1 MFNQSVGWHTCLSLV
16 KHLASIGE
24 AISSRPPFAW
34 WIFGFRKTGRS
45 QQANGARLEVV
56 VLLCVILRAIVA
68 MRQTLKS
75 FFPSQPAETW
85 IGGCVLRPRLGV
97 AGSTVSRMGASDAKS
112 AALLRREVQPGP
124 SAAYHTGGSRCG
136 LWLREQGRDLA
147 SARSRRRNRPHSFRQ
162 SLQNAIARRL
172 CRFRGRESHD
182 LRFRKR
188 GTFFSYSS
196 PPFLNCFLNKM
207 LPFRDVCEAGVTRRQ
222 PEQFCFPAGRRLRR
236 CTKWKRITQE
246 LFCCCASEPMTEE
259 LAVHWEWSMG
269 LSCVKWN
276 TFCALLTTSMS
287 LLQVTIHPP
296 SVCMRDLVLVGKTV
310 LLRHDQT

>member
-1 MFNQSVGWHTCLSLV
+1 
-16 KHLASIGE
+16 
-24 AISSRPPFAW
+24 
-34 WIFGFRKTGRS
+34 
-45 QQANGARLEVV
+45 

-85 IGGCVLRPRLGV
+85 NGGCVLRPRLGV

-196 PPFLNCFLNKM
+196 P
-207 LPFRDVCEAGVTRRQ
+207 
-222 PEQFCFPAGRRLRR
+222 
-236 CTKWKRITQE
+236 
-246 LFCCCASEPMTEE
+246 
-259 LAVHWEWSMG
+259 
-269 LSCVKWN
+269 
-276 TFCALLTTSMS
+276 S
-287 LLQVTIHPP
+287 LLKLLSQQDVTIPGCLWSRSDTKAAWTILFSCWPSPSQVHKVKAHHP
-296 SVCMRDLVLVGKTV
+296 GAV
-310 LLRHDQT
+310 LLLRIRTDDRGARCPLGVKYGALMCEVEHLLRVADNLHVPVAGNHPSPICLHERPCACWKNSATATWPDIAQPSLSSKTWNASL